1 MVVVI
6 VGLVIFFIVFI
17 LVNGVSF
24 AIFSNDKR
32 KAEDHTWRT
41 PENTLLFCAFL
52 GPFGAYVAMKVCHH
66 KTSKTK
72 FLLVPAF
79 IILQLVLGLYLLLNY
94 CF

>member
-6 VGLVIFFIVFI
+6 VALVIFFIIFI

-24 AIFSNDKR
+24 VIFLNDKR
-32 KAEDHTWRT
+32 KAENHSWRT

-52 GPFGAYVAMKVCHH
+52 GPFGAYAAMKVCHH

-79 IILQLVLGLYLLLNY
+79 IILQLVLGIYLLFNH
-94 CF
+94 FF

>member
-1 MVVVI
+1 MVVI
-6 VGLVIFFIVFI
+6 VALVIFFIFFI

-32 KAEDHTWRT
+32 KAENNTWRT
-41 PENTLLFCAFL
+41 PESTLLFCAFL
-52 GPFGAYVAMKVCHH
+52 GPFGAYAAMKICHH

-79 IILQLVLGLYLLLNY
+79 IILQLALIIYLLFNY
-94 CF
+94 YF